1 MTDQRI
7 IDTASSVAS
16 VSTKTTMGASGAGI
30 LAWLAN
36 LDLLALIGLAVGI
49 GGFFI
54 SLGGFVV
61 NWYYKAKE
69 DRRAEE
75 LHKAELNHLKGQYHV
90 KQK

>member
-7 IDTASSVAS
+7 IETASSVAS
-16 VSTKTTMGASGAGI
+16 VSTKTTMGVSGASL
-30 LAWLAN
+30 LAWVAN

-54 SLGGFVV
+54 SLSSFFV

-69 DRRAEE
+69 NQRAEE
-75 LHKAELNHLKGQYHV
+75 LHRAELKKLQEQLHV
-90 KQK
+90 EQK

>member
-16 VSTKTTMGASGAGI
+16 VSSKTTMGLSGASI

-36 LDLLALIGLAVGI
+36 LDLLALIGLCI
-49 GGFFI
+49 G
-54 SLGGFVV
+54 LGGFLISLSGFLI

-69 DRRAEE
+69 NQRAQE
-75 LHKAELNHLKGQYHV
+75 LHEIELKKLKEQLNE
-90 KQK
+90 